1 MAASNIGHGSH
12 AIHCPDSP
20 TTGGSLATT
29 ENTGSQPQSHAGLT
43 ALPDNPDLVPG
54 MPYRHYKGGA
64 YLVTGVGRF
73 EADMTPVVVYESMRD
88 RSLLWVRHA
97 DVFTEPVSTATGD
110 VARFAPHWAP
120 ALSCLDFLPRKTV
133 LQVLALYDAPY
144 RKYHD
149 RRHVL
154 EMFEQAHALGIA
166 LNPAQALAVLFH
178 DAVYV
183 PGFEHNEAASAALLD
198 TMVED
203 VNADVIHVARQIILD
218 THTHEASVPDAATV
232 LDLDLLRLAADD
244 DVFDAHGMAVFD
256 ENRGLLASRVQLSGE
271 ALYHA
276 FMVRRAAFLG
286 TLAQRPKLFL
296 TTAFADFEG
305 PARRNIA
312 RVLASVGQAEAN

>member
-1 MAASNIGHGSH
+1 
-12 AIHCPDSP
+12 
-20 TTGGSLATT
+20 
-29 ENTGSQPQSHAGLT
+29 
-43 ALPDNPDLVPG
+43 

-154 EMFEQAHALGIA
+154 EMFEQPTHS
-166 LNPAQALAVLFH
+166 
-178 DAVYV
+178 
-183 PGFEHNEAASAALLD
+183 ASHSILRKRSPSCFMTPCTSRASS
-198 TMVED
+198 TTKRP
-203 VNADVIHVARQIILD
+203 RQPCS
-218 THTHEASVPDAATV
+218 TPW
-232 LDLDLLRLAADD
+232 
-244 DVFDAHGMAVFD
+244 
-256 ENRGLLASRVQLSGE
+256 SR
-271 ALYHA
+271 
-276 FMVRRAAFLG
+276 
-286 TLAQRPKLFL
+286 T
-296 TTAFADFEG
+296 
-305 PARRNIA
+305 
-312 RVLASVGQAEAN
+312 